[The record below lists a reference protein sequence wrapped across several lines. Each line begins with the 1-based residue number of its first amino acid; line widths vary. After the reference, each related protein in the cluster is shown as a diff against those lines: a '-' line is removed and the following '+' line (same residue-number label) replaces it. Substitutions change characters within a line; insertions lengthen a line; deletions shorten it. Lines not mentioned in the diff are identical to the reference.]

1 MLIALTG
8 GIASGKS
15 TVARMFEVLGYYV
28 IDADQVG
35 HEIIAPREP
44 AWYDIIQY
52 FGKEYIKENGA
63 IDREK
68 LGTLVFTHPDKRKL
82 LNSITHPR
90 IVARIREKIAR
101 KRQEGYAWPI
111 IVDAALIIEEG
122 GYQRFDKL
130 MVVYVD
136 EATQRARIRA
146 RDGFAEEEITRRLA
160 SQMPL
165 SEKAK
170 LADYVIDNSGTLE
183 ETGRQVRAVHEEWQ
197 KLGSDNL

>member
-15 TVARMFEVLGYYV
+15 TVARMFEDLGYYV

-35 HEIIAPREP
+35 HEIIQPQAP

-52 FGKEYIKENGA
+52 FSKEYLNDDGTIN
-63 IDREK
+63 REK
-68 LGTLVFTHPDKRKL
+68 LGALVFAQADKRKL
-82 LNSITHPR
+82 LNQITHPR
-90 IVARIREKIAR
+90 IIAHIREIIAR
-101 KRQEGYAWPI
+101 KRQEGYTWPI
-111 IVDAALIIEEG
+111 MVDAALVIEES

-130 MVVYVD
+130 IVVYVD
-136 EATQRARIRA
+136 EVTQRARIRA
-146 RDGFAEEEITRRLA
+146 RDGFSEEEITRRLS

-170 LADYVIDNSGTLE
+170 LADYVIDNSGTIE
-183 ETGRQVRAVHEEWQ
+183 ETRRQVLAVHEQLQ
-197 KLGSDNL
+197 KEVDRRQ